1 MNQSMKLLSTFCSI
15 ETEDTEAEISL
26 SSQRILIIKQS
37 SLGDIIHTLPLVHA
51 LKRSYPGISI
61 AWVVQKAFA
70 SIVERDDNVDKVF
83 VIDIPS
89 TSEPSAKKSAF
100 FKAMTSTLGAFSE
113 LRKAFVEDP
122 YDFVLDLHASFRS
135 GVFSFCN
142 PGGVRIGFSD
152 AKELN
157 TFFQRHLVQVP
168 QKLIHAQ
175 DKNLL
180 FAPFLGCTVEDEDFF
195 LQSNDED
202 QEAVTRIIEG
212 ETKRLVYFNPVGRW
226 ESKFWPLDRW
236 AALGDRLQGE
246 ENVRVVLAGSN
257 YDRPVLE
264 NIAKLMETDP
274 LITGGKLSLIESA
287 ALIKQS
293 SLYIGVDS
301 GPMHMAALAGIPVV
315 ALFGPTDPRLVG
327 PYKVLSKVVRNE
339 TLDCLVCRKRNC
351 EELTCMYSISVEQVF
366 KEAQILL

>member
-1 MNQSMKLLSTFCSI
+1 MNQSIKSHSAFCPVSNEGKGAVI
-15 ETEDTEAEISL
+15 PL

-51 LKRSYPGISI
+51 LKRCYPGISI
-61 AWVVQKAFA
+61 AWVVQKAFS
-70 SIVERDDNVDKVF
+70 SIVERDVNVDKVF

-100 FKAMTSTLGAFSE
+100 LKAMTATLGAFYE
-113 LRKAFVEDP
+113 LRKAFVENP
-122 YDFVLDLHASFRS
+122 YDLVLDLHASFRS

-142 PGGVRIGFSD
+142 PGGLRIGFSD

-180 FAPFLGCTVEDEDFF
+180 FAPFLGCTVENEDFF
-195 LQSNDED
+195 LQSNDQD
-202 QEAVTRIIEG
+202 QEAVTSALEG
-212 ETKRLVYFNPVGRW
+212 ETKGLVYFNPVGRW

-236 AALGDRLQGE
+236 AALGDRLQQE
-246 ENVRVVLAGSN
+246 ANVRVVLAGSN

-264 NIAKLMETDP
+264 KIAKLMMTDP
-274 LITGGKLSLIESA
+274 LITGGKLTLIESA
-287 ALIKQS
+287 ALLKQS

-327 PYKVLSKVVRNE
+327 PYKVPSKVVKNE
-339 TLDCLVCRKRNC
+339 TLDCLVCRKRSC
-351 EELTCMYSISVEQVF
+351 EELTCMYSITVKQVF
-366 KEAQILL
+366 KQAQILL